1 MPAHFVPSHPAHF
14 YALWA
19 NKSLVT
25 YEEFAPLAFQIL
37 VEVASADF
45 FDAPMEQDGLEDY
58 LNEVFEPQTDSH
70 GRISHAAAEEALLG
84 ADLGLTRIQALSC
97 LAECDSWDK
106 HSRAK
111 LEDLLNPAAGM
122 VLQLFQDWGYLGN

>member
-1 MPAHFVPSHPAHF
+1 M
-14 YALWA
+14 
-19 NKSLVT
+19 VT

-111 LEDLLNPAAGM
+111 LEDLLNPTAGM